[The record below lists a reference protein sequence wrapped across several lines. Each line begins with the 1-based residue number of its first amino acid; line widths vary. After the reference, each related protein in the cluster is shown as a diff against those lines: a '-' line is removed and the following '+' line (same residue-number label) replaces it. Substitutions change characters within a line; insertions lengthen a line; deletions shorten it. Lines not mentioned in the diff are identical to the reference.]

1 MDMCIFTLLCRDLAP
16 PSCCALDGDRGR
28 VLTSLLLAGNE
39 LADAGATVLL
49 VSHRESARAIADQI
63 VTVTVSEVMA

>member
-1 MDMCIFTLLCRDLAP
+1 
-16 PSCCALDGDRGR
+16 
-28 VLTSLLLAGNE
+28 
-39 LADAGATVLL
+39 L